1 MQDHGYCGFGPAEEV
16 VAEVAASRHL
26 VHWGLMTAERSCSL
40 EERLEHYGC
49 LYDKSLEHT
58 PEQHAAL
65 YPRTAL
71 PCFVPTKDTVI
82 PSSGYEN
89 LHPESLNPEVN
100 TLLLLPPA
108 ALLRPCMLWTGTRSS

>member
-108 ALLRPCMLWTGTRSS
+108 ALLRPCMLWTCTRSS